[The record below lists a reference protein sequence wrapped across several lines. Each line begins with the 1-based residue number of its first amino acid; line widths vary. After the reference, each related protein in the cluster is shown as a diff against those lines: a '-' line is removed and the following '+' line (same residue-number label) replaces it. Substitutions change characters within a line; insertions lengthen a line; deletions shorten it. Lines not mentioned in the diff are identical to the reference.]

1 VTEAEFNAGCTELGL
16 PPGAALADVERA
28 FMKRNFALIKSGT
41 AAEREQLRALFDRMV
56 AHLKDHPPAAPP
68 RAGEAP
74 PPPGAA
80 ARPGPVYVPPAP
92 DPSAELLNPLSF
104 DSWLVNALALP
115 AALGLAA
122 LLRLTPLSFFM
133 AGFHIWVH
141 ELGHATVAWFS
152 GRRALPLPIG
162 WTSVVPQ
169 KSIFV
174 FLGMLFLLGV
184 FAVAGWRER
193 KPWPGLLALA
203 ALPFLLY
210 LSWAMPEH
218 RTDFWFAFGGIGGEF
233 CLGAAFM
240 AAFYVQLPEKFKWGA
255 CRYFFLFLGASSF
268 LNVFLFWRAV
278 RRGTEGI
285 PWGAM
290 VTGEDDA
297 GGDMN
302 ILRDDYAWNNH
313 HIIGAYNSLGT
324 WCALALGAVYLVFAF
339 RLDRPVGRLVAAWWP
354 QPE

>member
-1 VTEAEFNAGCTELGL
+1 MTEEEFNAGCAELGL
-16 PPGAALADVERA
+16 GPGATIEEVERA
-28 FMKRNFALIKSGT
+28 FMKRNFALIKGGT
-41 AAEREQLRALFDRMV
+41 PEERQGLRARFDRLV
-56 AHLKDHPPAAPP
+56 AHRKDHPPVMAPKAP
-68 RAGEAP
+68 EDP
-74 PPPGAA
+74 PPPGSA
-80 ARPGPVYVPPAP
+80 ARPVPVYVPPPP
-92 DPSAELLNPLSF
+92 DRSAELLNPLSF

-115 AALGLAA
+115 VVLGLAA
-122 LLRLTPLSFFM
+122 LLRLTPLGFFM
-133 AGFHIWVH
+133 SGFHIWVH
-141 ELGHATVAWFS
+141 EFGHATVAWFS

-184 FAVAGWRER
+184 LAVAGWRER
-193 KPWPGLLALA
+193 KPWPVLLAVA
-203 ALPFLLY
+203 ALPFLLTM
-210 LSWAMPEH
+210 SWAMPEH

-233 CLGAAFM
+233 CLSTAFM
-240 AAFYVQLPEKFKWGA
+240 AAFYLQLPDKFRWGA
-255 CRYFFLFLGASSF
+255 CRYLFLFLGASSF

-313 HIIGAYNSLGT
+313 HIIGTYNALGT
-324 WCALALGAVYLVFAF
+324 WCAVALGVVYLVFAL
-339 RLDRPVGRLVAAWWP
+339 RLDRPVGRIVASWWP
-354 QPE
+354 AAA